1 MINEKELE
9 KFTSTYSLDRI
20 KSFIY
25 SSNDTI
31 EDITQRYHNNVKISQ
46 ALYPELTTLEII
58 LRNSINST
66 FRKYISETW
75 IEDEIANNIL
85 LEKNDYDLLINAY
98 NITKKECFSSK
109 KEFSSG
115 RVIANLNFG
124 FGQIF
129 A

>member
-58 LRNSINST
+58 LRN
-66 FRKYISETW
+66 FQKYLDNTIYQ
-75 IEDEIANNIL
+75 IL
-85 LEKNDYDLLINAY
+85 
-98 NITKKECFSSK
+98 KKKIKKMFSLQYVVENCS
-109 KEFSSG
+109 
-115 RVIANLNFG
+115 
-124 FGQIF
+124 
-129 A
+129 